1 MESISA
7 TNREVVGSNPA
18 FSPLF
23 ILCVNNQ
30 CLSWCLLC
38 TDFRATIAGKG
49 LADMSKRGNGYGN
62 ETRVNILKKVKV
74 GENWNLYVHERP
86 LACLRARMLRSLC
99 RRVHQR
105 AELLRQLRSF
115 FVNTWFI
122 AEQRRRCLW
131 KGFLVNAV

>member
-86 LACLRARMLRSLC
+86 SACGTAQAIAVLFREHMVYRRATASVSLERLLGQCSAERALKTAGRLR
-99 RRVHQR
+99 
-105 AELLRQLRSF
+105 
-115 FVNTWFI
+115 
-122 AEQRRRCLW
+122 
-131 KGFLVNAV
+131 